1 MARKSK
7 GINARAWFY
16 GQSFVSGGLNPTPVI
31 KLGPSGCTENEYE
44 ENMVKFDRTTD
55 KDPTPRCFQCGNTEP
70 ANGFITKTVYHLARN
85 SQGKRFMA
93 ETSHTVCKG
102 TDCGLHLTFSY
113 EG

>member
-1 MARKSK
+1 MARKSR
-7 GINARAWFY
+7 GINALAWFY
-16 GQSFVSGGLNPTPVI
+16 GQSFVSTAY
-31 KLGPSGCTENEYE
+31 TEDTV
-44 ENMVKFDRTTD
+44 VKFDRTTD

-70 ANGFITKTVYHLARN
+70 ADGFITKTVNHLARN